1 MHKIKVMIC
10 GKEYPMLTSEKPDY
24 VYGLARTLE
33 AKINESMDKK
43 KVSQYNAAV
52 MAALSVLDD
61 LQKAN
66 TQIQE
71 ISDQMKLYVDEA
83 GQARIERDTAMKEI
97 RLLRARIAQLESA
110 ERQKKLKSQNPNGQS

>member
-1 MHKIKVMIC
+1 
-10 GKEYPMLTSEKPDY
+10 MLTSEKPDY

-33 AKINESMDKK
+33 AKINESMNKK

>member
-110 ERQKKLKSQNPNGQS
+110 EKQKKLKSQNPNGKS